1 MKKYFVIG
9 NPIEH
14 SLSPKLHN
22 YWLNQNK
29 IEAIYDKKLITKN
42 DLEGICDEIKKDK
55 INGLNVTVPF
65 KKEII
70 PFLDQLSKEAEETQ
84 SVNTVYMK
92 NNKIIGHNTDIEG
105 FELNIKKTKFNVTGK
120 KIFIM
125 GAGGVVPSLIFA
137 LKRMKASNIAISN
150 RTKQN
155 AENLKNLFK
164 DLTIVDWGI
173 VPDFD
178 MVINATSIGLKKD
191 DLIDIDFSKTDKNKF
206 FYDVIYNPK
215 STRFLSNAKK
225 LGHEIENGKMMFI
238 YSFIEMLRP
247 QMTPKH
253 RISRLMI
260 KIRIK
265 FRKNYVIKNL
275 VYLFPTV
282 KNFQKIQKMENF
294 KIKKIYLILL
304 INNVQKQY

>member
-14 SLSPKLHN
+14 SLSPRLHN

-29 IEAIYDKKLITKN
+29 IEAIYDKKLINKK
-42 DLEGICDEIKKDK
+42 DLEDICNEIRKNN

-70 PFLDQLSKEAEETQ
+70 PFLDQLSEEAEETQ
-84 SVNTVYMK
+84 SVNTVYIK

-105 FELNIKKTKFNVTGK
+105 FELNIKDTKFNTTGK
-120 KIFIM
+120 KIFII

-137 LKRMKASNIAISN
+137 LKRMKASNIIISN

-155 AENLKNLFK
+155 AENLKDLFK

-178 MVINATSIGLKKD
+178 MVINATSVGLNEY
-191 DLIDIDFSKTDKNKF
+191 DLINIDFSKIEKNKF

-215 STRFLSNAKK
+215 STKFLSNAKK

-238 YSFIEMLRP
+238 YQACAAFEKWHNIRP
-247 QMTPKH
+247 QIDTK
-253 RISRLMI
+253 
-260 KIRIK
+260 
-265 FRKNYVIKNL
+265 
-275 VYLFPTV
+275 TV
-282 KNFQKIQKMENF
+282 E
-294 KIKKIYLILL
+294 LL
-304 INNVQKQY
+304 D

>member
-14 SLSPKLHN
+14 SLSPRLHN

-29 IEAIYDKKLITKN
+29 IEAIYDKKLINKK
-42 DLEGICDEIKKDK
+42 DLEDICNEIRKDN

-105 FELNIKKTKFNVTGK
+105 FELNIKDTKFNTTGK
-120 KIFIM
+120 KIFII

-137 LKRMKASNIAISN
+137 LKRMKASNIIISN
-150 RTKQN
+150 RTKKN
-155 AENLKNLFK
+155 AENLKDLFK

-178 MVINATSIGLKKD
+178 MVINATSVGLNEY
-191 DLIDIDFSKTDKNKF
+191 DLINIDFSKIEKNKF

-215 STRFLSNAKK
+215 STKFLSNAKK

-238 YSFIEMLRP
+238 YQACAAFEKWHNIRP
-247 QMTPKH
+247 QIDTKT
-253 RISRLMI
+253 IE
-260 KIRIK
+260 
-265 FRKNYVIKNL
+265 L
-275 VYLFPTV
+275 VD
-282 KNFQKIQKMENF
+282 
-294 KIKKIYLILL
+294 
-304 INNVQKQY
+304 

>member
-42 DLEGICDEIKKDK
+42 DLEGICNEIRKDN

-92 NNKIIGHNTDIEG
+92 DNKIIGHNTDIEG
-105 FELNIKKTKFNVTGK
+105 FELNIKNTKFNATGK
-120 KIFIM
+120 KIFII

-137 LKRMKASNIAISN
+137 LKRMKASNIIISN

-238 YSFIEMLRP
+238 YQACAAFEKWHNIRP
-247 QMTPKH
+247 QIDVKT
-253 RISRLMI
+253 IE
-260 KIRIK
+260 
-265 FRKNYVIKNL
+265 L
-275 VYLFPTV
+275 VD
-282 KNFQKIQKMENF
+282 K
-294 KIKKIYLILL
+294 
-304 INNVQKQY
+304 

>member
-29 IEAIYDKKLITKN
+29 IEAVYDKKLITKN
-42 DLEGICDEIKKDK
+42 DLKSICDEIRKDN

-65 KKEII
+65 KKDII
-70 PFLDQLSKEAEETQ
+70 PFLDQLSEEAEKTQ

-92 NNKIIGHNTDIEG
+92 NNRIIGHNTDIEG
-105 FELNIKKTKFNVTGK
+105 FELNIKKTKFDVTEK
-120 KIFIM
+120 KIFII

-137 LKRMKASNIAISN
+137 LKRMKASNIIISN

-164 DLTIVDWGI
+164 DLTIADWGT

-178 MVINATSIGLKKD
+178 MVINATSIGLNED
-191 DLIDIDFSKTDKNKF
+191 ELINLDFSKTKKNKF

-215 STRFLSNAKK
+215 STKFLNNAKK
-225 LGHEIENGKMMFI
+225 LGHKIENGKMMFI
-238 YSFIEMLRP
+238 YQARAAFEKWHNIRP
-247 QMTPKH
+247 QIDTKTQE
-253 RISRLMI
+253 
-260 KIRIK
+260 
-265 FRKNYVIKNL
+265 L
-275 VYLFPTV
+275 VD
-282 KNFQKIQKMENF
+282 
-294 KIKKIYLILL
+294 
-304 INNVQKQY
+304 

>member
-22 YWLNQNK
+22 YWLAQNK
-29 IEAIYDKKLITKN
+29 IDAFYDKKLITKN
-42 DLEGICDEIKKDK
+42 DLENTCNEIRKNN

-70 PFLDQLSKEAEETQ
+70 PFLDKLSQEAEETQ
-84 SVNTVYMK
+84 SVNTVYVK
-92 NNKIIGHNTDIEG
+92 NDKIIGHNTDIEG
-105 FELNIKKTKFNVTGK
+105 FETNIKKIKFNVYGK
-120 KIFIM
+120 KIFII

-137 LKRMKASNIAISN
+137 LKKMKASNIIISN

-238 YSFIEMLRP
+238 YQAHQAFAVWN
-247 QMTPKH
+247 
-253 RISRLMI
+253 RIFPLI
-260 KIRIK
+260 D
-265 FRKNYVIKNL
+265 NEVID
-275 VYLFPTV
+275 
-282 KNFQKIQKMENF
+282 
-294 KIKKIYLILL
+294 LIDL
-304 INNVQKQY
+304 

>member
-29 IEAIYDKKLITKN
+29 IEAIYDKKLIIKN
-42 DLEGICDEIKKDK
+42 DLEGICDEIRKDN

-92 NNKIIGHNTDIEG
+92 NNEIIGHNTDIEG
-105 FELNIKKTKFNVTGK
+105 FELNIKNTKFNVTGK
-120 KIFIM
+120 KIFII

-137 LKRMKASNIAISN
+137 LKRMKASNITISN

-178 MVINATSIGLKKD
+178 MVINATSIGLNED

-206 FYDVIYNPK
+206 FYDVIYNPI

-238 YSFIEMLRP
+238 YQACAAFEKWHNIRP
-247 QMTPKH
+247 QIDT
-253 RISRLMI
+253 RTIE
-260 KIRIK
+260 
-265 FRKNYVIKNL
+265 L
-275 VYLFPTV
+275 VD
-282 KNFQKIQKMENF
+282 K
-294 KIKKIYLILL
+294 
-304 INNVQKQY
+304 

>member
-14 SLSPKLHN
+14 SLSPELHN
-22 YWLNQNK
+22 YWLDQNK
-29 IEAIYDKKLITKN
+29 IKAIYDKKLITKN
-42 DLEGICDEIKKDK
+42 DLEDICNEIRKDN

-84 SVNTVYMK
+84 SVNTVFMK
-92 NNKIIGHNTDIEG
+92 NNKIIGHNTDVEG
-105 FELNIKKTKFNVTGK
+105 FELNIKKTKFNVSGK
-120 KIFIM
+120 KIFII

-137 LKRMKASNIAISN
+137 LKRMKASNITISN

-238 YSFIEMLRP
+238 YQACAAFEKWHNIRP
-247 QMTPKH
+247 QIDTKT
-253 RISRLMI
+253 I
-260 KIRIK
+260 
-265 FRKNYVIKNL
+265 
-275 VYLFPTV
+275 
-282 KNFQKIQKMENF
+282 E
-294 KIKKIYLILL
+294 LID
-304 INNVQKQY
+304 

>member
-29 IEAIYDKKLITKN
+29 IEAVYDKKLITKN
-42 DLEGICDEIKKDK
+42 DLKGICDEIRKDN

-65 KKEII
+65 KKDII

-84 SVNTVYMK
+84 SVNTGYIK

-105 FELNIKKTKFNVTGK
+105 FELNIKKTKFNTTGK
-120 KIFIM
+120 KIFII

-137 LKRMKASNIAISN
+137 LKRMKASNIIISN

-164 DLTIVDWGI
+164 DLTIADWGT

-178 MVINATSIGLKKD
+178 MVINATSIGLNED
-191 DLIDIDFSKTDKNKF
+191 ELINLDFSKTKKNKF

-215 STRFLSNAKK
+215 STKFLNNAKK
-225 LGHEIENGKMMFI
+225 LGHKIENGKMMFI
-238 YSFIEMLRP
+238 YQARAAFEKWHNIRP
-247 QMTPKH
+247 QIDTK
-253 RISRLMI
+253 
-260 KIRIK
+260 
-265 FRKNYVIKNL
+265 
-275 VYLFPTV
+275 T
-282 KNFQKIQKMENF
+282 EE
-294 KIKKIYLILL
+294 LL
-304 INNVQKQY
+304 D